1 MIHPISYYIM
11 EVSNMAK
18 TQDAK
23 KTDKKKPL
31 KTPKEKKQEKMEKKK
46 SK

>member
-1 MIHPISYYIM
+1 MIQPISYIFM
-11 EVSNMAK
+11 EVSHMAK

-31 KTPKEKKQEKMEKKK
+31 KTAKEKKQEKMEKKK
-46 SK
+46 NK

>member
-1 MIHPISYYIM
+1 MIHPISYNKYGGIL
-11 EVSNMAK
+11 MAK